1 MGNCPNR
8 VSWTILHISH
18 EARETLKGGREEC
31 CEMVV
36 QTEELT
42 VVALGKPPSLCLG
55 EDFMA
60 SDLPRPK
67 NKSHG
72 SQRGLWR
79 KGERGKKMPEFSL
92 YASMT

>member
-1 MGNCPNR
+1 
-8 VSWTILHISH
+8 
-18 EARETLKGGREEC
+18 
-31 CEMVV
+31 MVV

-42 VVALGKPPSLCLG
+42 VAALGRPPSLSLG

-67 NKSHG
+67 NKSHR
-72 SQRGLWR
+72 SQKGLWR
-79 KGERGKKMPEFSL
+79 KRERGKKKPKFSL